1 MAQRIK
7 NRKRESERIRDAINL
22 NQEAMKL
29 NLEIDLNDSGGNK
42 TYSTKN

>member
-7 NRKRESERIRDAINL
+7 NRKRESERIRDAISL

-29 NLEIDLNDSGGNK
+29 NLEIEIIESKGN
-42 TYSTKN
+42 N